1 MSKTPSTTI
10 KVITVSVFTLLII
23 CFVSYRVGAFDNF
36 SFSSK
41 SITTYNSNTSDN
53 QMAVD
58 TPIVAKDSIIIDQEM
73 MSSSKSMMIPKN
85 FKRDTIKTIPA
96 KDTTSKKP
104 LKKSSTMSSSK
115 SGIIFEPQPDKDTAK
130 KPK

>member
-1 MSKTPSTTI
+1 
-10 KVITVSVFTLLII
+10 
-23 CFVSYRVGAFDNF
+23 
-36 SFSSK
+36 
-41 SITTYNSNTSDN
+41 
-53 QMAVD
+53 MAVD